1 MNGAM
6 LTHQFG
12 MGPIANNMGL
22 FLAALSYNGRISFSV
37 TSDRA
42 MMPDSDF
49 FADCIR
55 SAFDELCQ
63 ALPESPPRQRK
74 ARKQKHS

>member
-1 MNGAM
+1 
-6 LTHQFG
+6 
-12 MGPIANNMGL
+12 MGL
-22 FLAALSYNGRISFSV
+22 FLAALSYHGRISFSV

-55 SAFDELCQ
+55 SACDELRQ
-63 ALPESPPRQRK
+63 ALPESRPRQRK
-74 ARKQKHS
+74 ARQQKQA